1 MTNRVYSSA
10 SNMASSLSRI
20 TLFEWKRVR
29 IVWQVVKG
37 YLGGVG
43 ANEDILLR
51 IKLPPHPDS
60 PRASALRTS
69 KKRMQRKR
77 HLLGFYA
84 KKQKDQQYCTCFIG
98 RSNRLLF
105 SVQFSCLDSFRS
117 GIWFEQTKNF
127 FRINTLL

>member
-1 MTNRVYSSA
+1 MEACS
-10 SNMASSLSRI
+10 
-20 TLFEWKRVR
+20 
-29 IVWQVVKG
+29 KG

-84 KKQKDQQYCTCFIG
+84 KKQKYSTRGPKTSRRGAVNAAWLEGLVFDTVSSNSESKFIIYSTNG
-98 RSNRLLF
+98 STTTF
-105 SVQFSCLDSFRS
+105 GVVSVEV
-117 GIWFEQTKNF
+117 G
-127 FRINTLL
+127 